1 LLGSPPGGDRRKP
14 PKRLFT
20 GTPTIPARV
29 RRTNRHN
36 SGVRLSYPAMKQF
49 GFERPL
55 VFSLWKHS
63 LLWNEQ
69 THENLVLLVNVVVG
83 PLLRPTLRTK
93 NRRLVETRM
102 NGGNKHA
109 QTNDWLFPPRAS
121 GVCYVCRYRPTHV
134 IHNRLETKLF
144 HRHSREL
151 SISGQRR
158 WKMQAVHR
166 EGSLRSSRRRRTDI
180 HHACAICLH
189 APDTATRIWS
199 PLIRN
204 IVIF

>member
-1 LLGSPPGGDRRKP
+1 
-14 PKRLFT
+14 
-20 GTPTIPARV
+20 
-29 RRTNRHN
+29 
-36 SGVRLSYPAMKQF
+36 MKQF

-109 QTNDWLFPPRAS
+109 QTNDYS
-121 GVCYVCRYRPTHV
+121 S
-134 IHNRLETKLF
+134 
-144 HRHSREL
+144 HRVLRGCAMFVDTGPLTSF
-151 SISGQRR
+151 IT
-158 WKMQAVHR
+158 
-166 EGSLRSSRRRRTDI
+166 GSKRSCS
-180 HHACAICLH
+180 
-189 APDTATRIWS
+189 TATPENCQYRAKGDGKCKRSIGKG
-199 PLIRN
+199 R
-204 IVIF
+204 